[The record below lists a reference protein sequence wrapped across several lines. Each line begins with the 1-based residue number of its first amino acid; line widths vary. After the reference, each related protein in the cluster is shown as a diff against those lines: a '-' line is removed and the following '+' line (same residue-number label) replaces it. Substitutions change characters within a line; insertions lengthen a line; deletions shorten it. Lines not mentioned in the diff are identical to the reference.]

1 MQPTHAPS
9 RASAKALFPALAA
22 ALAAAFPAAAPAA
35 EEAAAPASAAPAAA
49 APSAAAGDARAVL
62 AGAGA
67 WLAAQQKE
75 DGSFSNPK
83 HPGLTAIALWGL
95 EGAAAAKESAG
106 EDASAE
112 RAAAEKAEAWIL
124 SRAQDDGGFY
134 TRIPG
139 RAGGG
144 LSTYNTALSLAA
156 LSFSRRT
163 DPEFVGKVLAARDF
177 LAASQ
182 LEGDDGFA
190 GGFGYDKAAP
200 HRYADLNNA
209 VFAIEAMRRTQRFED
224 MRPAGAKKAD
234 LDWDAALSFVESL
247 HNGDGAGDGA
257 GGFAYSHADAK
268 AGAAAGAD
276 GRIVLR
282 SYGSITYSGLLA
294 LVYCKLPPN
303 DPRVRSALDWASR
316 HWTLDEN
323 PGMGEQGLYF
333 FYDIVGRALSVSG
346 FESVP
351 RPAERGG
358 PVEWRSELLR
368 KLRSLQRPDGS
379 FANRNGRYWEN
390 DPVLATG
397 YSAVAAAFAA
407 GFLR

>member
-22 ALAAAFPAAAPAA
+22 ALAAAFPAAVPAA
-35 EEAAAPASAAPAAA
+35 EEAAAPAAAAPAAA

-95 EGAAAAKESAG
+95 EGAAAAKEAAG
-106 EDASAE
+106 QDASAE
-112 RAAAEKAEAWIL
+112 RAAAAKAAAWIL

-182 LEGDDGFA
+182 LEGDDELA
-190 GGFGYDKAAP
+190 GGFGYDRAAP

-224 MRPAGAKKAD
+224 LRPAGGRKAD
-234 LDWDAALSFVESL
+234 LDWDAALSFVAKA
-247 HNGDGAGDGA
+247 DGAA
-257 GGFAYSHADAK
+257 S
-268 AGAAAGAD
+268 D

-333 FYDIVGRALSVSG
+333 FYDIVSRALSVSG

-351 RPAERGG
+351 RSAESGG
-358 PVEWRSELLR
+358 GSVEWRPALLR

-379 FANRNGRYWEN
+379 FVNRNGRYWEN

-397 YSAVAAAFAA
+397 YSAVTAAFAA